1 MANEPQRSPAL
12 LPAALVAVLLAL
24 VVLVAPSVGSW
35 EFDGRDVDIS
45 APEIE
50 PEEDESPDSQP
61 ESYNDDELLVP
72 PEEYPGEPHAIWGII
87 ASAIFVLAALAVAIM
102 LVLLILR
109 NRRIRTPQMQ
119 AGTSDVGVDTDPED
133 QVPIMRAGTVH
144 ARHALTDPDVEPS
157 EAIIAAWLALE
168 DAAARSGMRR
178 EPSDTPTELTVEVLE
193 RTQAD
198 PGATK
203 ELLRLYHRARFA
215 AVPVGPAERASAV
228 DALNALA
235 ASWDVVRL

>member
-35 EFDGRDVDIS
+35 DFDGPGVDIS
-45 APEIE
+45 GPTSAPEEEVSPDTE
-50 PEEDESPDSQP
+50 PESFNDE
-61 ESYNDDELLVP
+61 ELLVP
-72 PEEYPGEPHAIWGII
+72 PEQYPGEPHAIWGII
-87 ASAIFVLAALAVAIM
+87 ATTLFVLAGLAVAVM

-109 NRRIRTPQMQ
+109 NRRTRAPQVQ
-119 AGTSDVGVDTDPED
+119 GGERDVAAETSLED
-133 QVPIMRAGTVH
+133 QVPIMRAGTEH
-144 ARHALTDPDVEPS
+144 ARSALTDPDVEPA

-178 EPSDTPTELTVEVLE
+178 EPSDTPTELTVQVLQ

-198 PGATK
+198 PGATT
-203 ELLRLYHRARFA
+203 ELLRLYHRARFGVA
-215 AVPVGPAERASAV
+215 PVGPSERAGAV